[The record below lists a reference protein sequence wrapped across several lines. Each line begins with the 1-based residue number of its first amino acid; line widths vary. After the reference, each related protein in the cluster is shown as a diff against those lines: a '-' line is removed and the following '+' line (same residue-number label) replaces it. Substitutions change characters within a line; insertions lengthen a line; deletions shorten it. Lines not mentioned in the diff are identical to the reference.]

1 MQTLIYTNPKGCKLF
16 SRVPLPQKKGDYV
29 YFIKIGNERLFK
41 IGTTNRPMA
50 RMKEHLKYYNENVEI
65 LWFSPCYAE
74 FTPIRVER
82 KFIEKYKQNS
92 LFKYVRNDRFIIDES
107 VNEIIITVRKD
118 YPISL

>member
-1 MQTLIYTNPKGCKLF
+1 LKHTIYISKNGF
-16 SRVPLPQKKGDYV
+16 EINSRVPLPKKKGDYV
-29 YFIKIGNERLFK
+29 YFIKIGNERLYK

-50 RMKEHLKYYNENVEI
+50 RMKEHLKYYNENIEI

-82 KFIEKYKQNS
+82 KFIKKYQQNP
-92 LFKYVRNDRFIIDES
+92 LFEYVRNDRFIIDES
-107 VNEIIITVRKD
+107 VTEIIVTVRKD